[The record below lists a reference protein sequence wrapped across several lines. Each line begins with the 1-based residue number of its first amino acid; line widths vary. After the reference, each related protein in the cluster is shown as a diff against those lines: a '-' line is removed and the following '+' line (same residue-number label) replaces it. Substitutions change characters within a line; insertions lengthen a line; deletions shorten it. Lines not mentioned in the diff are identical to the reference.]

1 MGIIKVPVR
10 VCDFDTTK
18 EQEESQDN
26 NVVLCPCTRCGKD
39 LCGKHRVSI
48 RTSNDTDSYA
58 ELCPSCLK
66 GFTELMKDFLGIP
79 KQGSR
84 PATPEELE
92 NYERL
97 GKAYAKFYSNNKKGE
112 HDGSN

>member
-26 NVVLCPCTRCGKD
+26 NVILIPCTRCDKD
-39 LCGKHRVSI
+39 LCRKHRVSI
-48 RTSNDTDSYA
+48 DTTGYISPLAYSSA

-66 GFTELMKDFLGIP
+66 GFAELMKDFLGIP

-92 NYERL
+92 NYEQL
-97 GKAYAKFYSNNKKGE
+97 GKAYEKFYRNNKKG
-112 HDGSN
+112 D